1 MAGVTVDA
9 WRLGAVAVIIVAV
22 IAYAVLS
29 GVWVGTDSG
38 WYRSLEQPWWQPP
51 PWVFGVIWPYNFLAL
66 ATVSSVIAWQA
77 PVQRVVVLVVFLIAS
92 IAAALAWAYLF
103 YVPHELT
110 AAALALSAAAA
121 LTVPIV
127 VIGFL
132 TAPIWGALLLPY
144 QAWLIIAA
152 SLSWGYVRLHGSG

>member
-1 MAGVTVDA
+1 MTSVDT
-9 WRLGAVAVIIVAV
+9 WRIAAVALVIAAV

-29 GVWVGTDSG
+29 GVWVGTDSS
-38 WYRSLEQPWWQPP
+38 WYRSLQQPSWQPP

-77 PVQRVVVLVVFLIAS
+77 PAQRVIVLTVFLLAS
-92 IAAALAWAYLF
+92 IACAVAWAYLF
-103 YVPHELT
+103 YVPHGLVF
-110 AAALALSAAAA
+110 AAIALSAAAM

-132 TAPIWGALLLPY
+132 TAPLWGFALVPY
-144 QAWLIIAA
+144 QVWLVLAA
-152 SLSWGYVRLHGSG
+152 SLSWGYVRLHG

>member
-1 MAGVTVDA
+1 MTSVDT
-9 WRLGAVAVIIVAV
+9 WRIGAVALVIAAV

-29 GVWVGTDSG
+29 GVWVGTDSS
-38 WYRSLEQPWWQPP
+38 WYRSLQQPSWQPP

-77 PVQRVVVLVVFLIAS
+77 PAQRVIVLIIFLLAS
-92 IAAALAWAYLF
+92 IACAVAWAYLF
-103 YVPHELT
+103 YVPHDLVL
-110 AAALALSAAAA
+110 AAITLSAAAV

-132 TAPIWGALLLPY
+132 TVALWGFALVPY
-144 QAWLIIAA
+144 VVWLALAA
-152 SLSWGYVRLHGSG
+152 SLSWGYVLLHG

>member
-1 MAGVTVDA
+1 MTGVDT
-9 WRLGAVAVIIVAV
+9 WRIAAVALVIAAV

-29 GVWVGTDSG
+29 GVWVGTDSS
-38 WYRSLEQPWWQPP
+38 WYRSLQQPSWQPP

-77 PVQRVVVLVVFLIAS
+77 PAQRVIVLIVFLLAS
-92 IAAALAWAYLF
+92 VACAVAWAYLF
-103 YVPHELT
+103 YVPHDLVF
-110 AAALALSAAAA
+110 AAVALSAAAL

-132 TAPIWGALLLPY
+132 TAPLWGIALLPY
-144 QAWLIIAA
+144 QVWLVLAA
-152 SLSWGYVRLHGSG
+152 SLSWGYVRLHG